1 MIAACL
7 AGQARKW
14 LPVFLSLL
22 LGGCSALPWS
32 SGGDESGIDRS
43 FELMGRVSVR
53 HQDRVLTGT
62 LRWQHAVLRDE
73 VWLSSPLGDTFAH
86 IVREPTGAALTTA
99 NQLVYRS
106 SSVAALTREGLGWS
120 FPLAELGYYV
130 FGEVPPGAAQGQIER
145 TPDGRLTRVVA
156 NGWDVEFLSQ
166 AEDQPGRPR
175 RLRLRSAEVDIRLVV
190 DRLGLE

>member
-7 AGQARKW
+7 PGQARIW
-14 LPVFLSLL
+14 LAALL
-22 LGGCSALPWS
+22 ALFLGGCSSLPWL
-32 SGGDESGIDRS
+32 SGTDESGIDRA

-53 HQDRVLTGT
+53 HQERVLTGT

-99 NQLVYRS
+99 NQQVYRS
-106 SSVAALTREGLGWS
+106 RSVAALTREGLGWS
-120 FPLAELGYYV
+120 FPLADLGYYV
-130 FGEVPPGAAQGQIER
+130 SGEIPPGAASGQVER
-145 TPDGRLTRVVA
+145 AGDGRPTRIVA
-156 NGWDVEFLSQ
+156 NGWEVELLPQ
-166 AEDQPGRPR
+166 PGEVPGRPH

-190 DRLGLE
+190 DRFEPQ